1 MTASEAISGMNS
13 APAASK
19 TNASG
24 TTSGS
29 SGNRSAGRVDFG
41 TIMNQSL
48 ASKTGSKDNSLYT
61 NVADKAQVKTQTKN
75 QTKTQTDNSGNA
87 ALEDN
92 SKVKAEDA
100 SGNVS
105 ETKETDAGPIDAD
118 KVETMLDEVKQKIKD
133 TLGITDEE
141 FEAMLANLGF
151 TVQDLL
157 NPAKLTEFVVQL
169 KGADGAI
176 SLITDSVLSQQFKDI
191 MSFINERVVQLA
203 EDVNMTPQ
211 EVVDYVAETAP
222 REEFSNVLEN
232 VVLQPKDADV
242 QETAEKLPA
251 EDLKQ
256 QPDTGVD
263 TSQQTDTFESK
274 ITVQTQPES
283 GSTQNQDM
291 QQPKDDAPSQ
301 QTASPVDIAAN
312 LTQSI
317 NEAFGEPVIQET
329 QNVDAA
335 DVIRQIIDSIKVVAA
350 ESIQSMEIQL
360 NPENLGKIHLTVTAK
375 DGIMT
380 AQLTAQD
387 EAVKK
392 VLESQ
397 LAQLK
402 ENFNNQGLKVQ
413 NVEVTV
419 ESHAY
424 DQNRDLAGND
434 RQNQESGNRRRH
446 LNLDS
451 LMGLDEEELT
461 EDEQHATELLRNEGS
476 SVSYTA

>member
-19 TNASG
+19 TNASS

-141 FEAMLANLGF
+141 FEAMLVNLGF

-242 QETAEKLPA
+242 HETAEKLPA
-251 EDLKQ
+251 EDLM
-256 QPDTGVD
+256 
-263 TSQQTDTFESK
+263 F
-274 ITVQTQPES
+274 
-283 GSTQNQDM
+283 
-291 QQPKDDAPSQ
+291 
-301 QTASPVDIAAN
+301 
-312 LTQSI
+312 
-317 NEAFGEPVIQET
+317 
-329 QNVDAA
+329 
-335 DVIRQIIDSIKVVAA
+335 
-350 ESIQSMEIQL
+350 
-360 NPENLGKIHLTVTAK
+360 
-375 DGIMT
+375 
-380 AQLTAQD
+380 
-387 EAVKK
+387 
-392 VLESQ
+392 
-397 LAQLK
+397 
-402 ENFNNQGLKVQ
+402 
-413 NVEVTV
+413 
-419 ESHAY
+419 
-424 DQNRDLAGND
+424 
-434 RQNQESGNRRRH
+434 
-446 LNLDS
+446 
-451 LMGLDEEELT
+451 
-461 EDEQHATELLRNEGS
+461 
-476 SVSYTA
+476 

>member
-1 MTASEAISGMNS
+1 MTASEAISGMNLAS
-13 APAASK
+13 GASK
-19 TNASG
+19 AGASG
-24 TTSGS
+24 TTQGS
-29 SGNRSAGRVDFG
+29 SGSRSSGRVDFG

-48 ASKTGSKDNSLYT
+48 ASKTGSKDKALYT
-61 NVADKAQVKTQTKN
+61 NVADRTQAKN
-75 QTKTQTDNSGNA
+75 QTKTQTDNSGNT
-87 ALEDN
+87 ALEDT
-92 SKVKAEDA
+92 SQVKAEGA
-100 SGNVS
+100 TGNVS

-141 FEAMLANLGF
+141 FAAMLANLGF

-232 VVLQPKDADV
+232 VVSQPEDADDV
-242 QETAEKLPA
+242 QKTAEELPG

-263 TSQQTDTFESK
+263 TARQPDTFESK
-274 ITVQTQPES
+274 ITVQTQPDS

-291 QQPKDDAPSQ
+291 QQSKGDTPSQ
-301 QTASPVDIAAN
+301 QTASPVDIAVN

-317 NEAFGEPVIQET
+317 NEAFGEPVVQET

-350 ESIQSMEIQL
+350 ENIQSMEIQL

-392 VLESQ
+392 VIESQ

-461 EDEQHATELLRNEGS
+461 EDEQHAMELLRNEGS

>member
-19 TNASG
+19 TGASG
-24 TTSGS
+24 TAQGS
-29 SGNRSAGRVDFG
+29 SGSRPAGRVDFG

-61 NVADKAQVKTQTKN
+61 NVADRTQVKDQTKT
-75 QTKTQTDNSGNA
+75 QAKTQTDNGGSA
-87 ALEDN
+87 ALEDT
-92 SKVKAEDA
+92 SQVKAEGA

-105 ETKETDAGPIDAD
+105 ETKETDVKTIDAD

-222 REEFSNVLEN
+222 REEFSDVLEN
-232 VVLQPKDADV
+232 AVLQPKDADV
-242 QETAEKLPA
+242 QETAEKLPG

-263 TSQQTDTFESK
+263 TSRQPDTFEGK
-274 ITVQTQPES
+274 ITVQTQPDS

-335 DVIRQIIDSIKVVAA
+335 DVIRQIIDSVKVVAA

-461 EDEQHATELLRNEGS
+461 EDEQHAMELLRNEGS

>member
-1 MTASEAISGMNS
+1 MTASEAISGMNLAS
-13 APAASK
+13 GASK
-19 TNASG
+19 AGASG
-24 TTSGS
+24 TTQGS
-29 SGNRSAGRVDFG
+29 SGSRSSGRVDFG

-48 ASKTGSKDNSLYT
+48 ASKTGSKDKALYT
-61 NVADKAQVKTQTKN
+61 NVADRTQAKN
-75 QTKTQTDNSGNA
+75 QTKTQTDNSGNT
-87 ALEDN
+87 ALEDT
-92 SKVKAEDA
+92 SQVKAEGA
-100 SGNVS
+100 TGNVS

-141 FEAMLANLGF
+141 FAAMLANLGF

-232 VVLQPKDADV
+232 VVSQPEDADDV
-242 QETAEKLPA
+242 QKTAEELPG

-256 QPDTGVD
+256 QTDTGVD
-263 TSQQTDTFESK
+263 TARQPDTFESK
-274 ITVQTQPES
+274 ITVQTQPDS

-291 QQPKDDAPSQ
+291 QQSKGDTPSQ
-301 QTASPVDIAAN
+301 QTASPVDIAVN

-317 NEAFGEPVIQET
+317 NEAFGEPVVQET

-350 ESIQSMEIQL
+350 ENIQSMEIQL

-392 VLESQ
+392 VIESQ

-461 EDEQHATELLRNEGS
+461 EDEQHAMELLRNEGS